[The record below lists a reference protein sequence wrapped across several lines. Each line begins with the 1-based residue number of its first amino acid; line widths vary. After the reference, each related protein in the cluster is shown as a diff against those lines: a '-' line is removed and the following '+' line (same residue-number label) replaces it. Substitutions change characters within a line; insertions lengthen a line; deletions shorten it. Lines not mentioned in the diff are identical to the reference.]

1 MEAKIKMDTVEDAEY
16 NVPPNTEY
24 STSESSTP
32 TKRKKK
38 SIVTVIVIVLVTI
51 CMVLSI
57 AVYRGAFLSEFDKMT
72 NIMIA
77 YELEGY
83 DAAEGLINRYYSGTK
98 AKTLIAE
105 LSEYRLNELRN
116 EISRYK

>member
-1 MEAKIKMDTVEDAEY
+1 MEAKIKTDTAETIESKVPTNVEHSIPETSM
-16 NVPPNTEY
+16 P
-24 STSESSTP
+24 ST
-32 TKRKKK
+32 KKKK
-38 SIVTVIVIVLVTI
+38 SIITVIVVAVCIA
-51 CMVLSI
+51 LSI
-57 AVYRGAFLSEFDKMT
+57 AVYRGAFLSELDKMT

-98 AKTLIAE
+98 AKKLTLE
-105 LSEYRLNELRN
+105 LTDYRLNDLRN

>member
-1 MEAKIKMDTVEDAEY
+1 METKNRADTVDNIE
-16 NVPPNTEY
+16 PNAPTNAEY
-24 STSESSTP
+24 STSEPRTP